1 MTRKGKGNFTSKRL
15 LLADALQTYI
25 KQSFF
30 KKKNNYECTNVHRLF
45 WEHYAVFVIK
55 MTLVHYNTG

>member
-1 MTRKGKGNFTSKRL
+1 MTSKGKGNFTSKRL

-25 KQSFF
+25 KQSL
-30 KKKNNYECTNVHRLF
+30 KKKKCTNVHRLF